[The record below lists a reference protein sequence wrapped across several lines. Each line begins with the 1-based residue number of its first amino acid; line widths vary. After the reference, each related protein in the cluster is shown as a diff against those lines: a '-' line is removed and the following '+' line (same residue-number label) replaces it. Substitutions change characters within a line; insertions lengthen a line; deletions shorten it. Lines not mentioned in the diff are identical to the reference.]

1 MFAAAETDFEP
12 DLADGMSEQR
22 PDVRRRRRRQVEPK
36 ERQHRFEMGGLQRAQ
51 RLALAA
57 SEEGFGR
64 AAAVLF
70 GHALVFHL

>member
-1 MFAAAETDFEP
+1 
-12 DLADGMSEQR
+12 MSW
-22 PDVRRRRRRQVEPK
+22 RRRRQVESK

-70 GHALVFHL
+70 GHGFVFHL